1 MASELV
7 QNFKNQF
14 KIHPGFVIV
23 FVAIVIIGLIF
34 YKQIAQL
41 FSARKDSATDPEST
55 DLVLKREDKVDIN
68 FTKAV
73 KSIKDKDQTLEN
85 VDNAKQAC
93 TYIKDHK
100 GKIPEEFKTITEQ
113 IMELTSNC
121 TPVDCEGTWSDFVN
135 AKLICAQ
142 KYTRLI
148 QFPKKV
154 IFWVRLALI
163 KLGTKKER
171 FAVPINVPTCMFH
184 MANQWTIHQCLVNK
198 CL

>member
-93 TYIKDHK
+93 TYIKEH
-100 GKIPEEFKTITEQ
+100 IFFK
-113 IMELTSNC
+113 
-121 TPVDCEGTWSDFVN
+121 
-135 AKLICAQ
+135 Q
-142 KYTRLI
+142 KTAYEIST
-148 QFPKKV
+148 
-154 IFWVRLALI
+154 
-163 KLGTKKER
+163 
-171 FAVPINVPTCMFH
+171 
-184 MANQWTIHQCLVNK
+184 
-198 CL
+198 